1 MYSVPATASLHVAA
15 CLLTRWPGIGIFSWF
30 FPPAA
35 AMEGFFCTTSLEVT
49 SGSKKEKKK
58 KDIEDKRIEKR
69 SWPVVHFVDPERT
82 LRSISSLNALPLPD
96 QGLPCY
102 KYNRCC
108 QLSSNMKIRQ
118 SMQTSYCRTGFGEGC
133 AWGAVGEEG
142 TTDGGFIFSQK
153 SYKYSD
159 FL

>member
-15 CLLTRWPGIGIFSWF
+15 CLLTRWPEIGIFSWS
-30 FPPAA
+30 FPSAA
-35 AMEGFFCTTSLEVT
+35 AMEEFFCTTLLEALIL
-49 SGSKKEKKK
+49 GSKLEKIRDRKKK
-58 KDIEDKRIEKR
+58 K
-69 SWPVVHFVDPERT
+69 SWAAARCAVPDQT
-82 LRSISSLNALPLPD
+82 LQSISSLNVLLLPD

-102 KYNRCC
+102 KYNQCC

-118 SMQTSYCRTGFGEGC
+118 SMQTSCCRTGFGEGC

>member
-15 CLLTRWPGIGIFSWF
+15 CLLTRWPGIFSWS
-30 FPPAA
+30 FPSAA
-35 AMEGFFCTTSLEVT
+35 AMEEFFCTTLLEALL
-49 SGSKKEKKK
+49 GSKLEKIRDRKKK
-58 KDIEDKRIEKR
+58 K
-69 SWPVVHFVDPERT
+69 SWAAARCAVPDQT
-82 LRSISSLNALPLPD
+82 LQSISSLNALLLPG

-102 KYNRCC
+102 KYNHCC
-108 QLSSNMKIRQ
+108 QLSSNMKIKQ
-118 SMQTSYCRTGFGEGC
+118 WMQTSYCRTGFGEGC